1 MPSPPAAVAKPVA
14 QASPVP
20 SPVPT
25 LATPKYEV
33 EEFPVPAG
41 TRPHDAVPDGLGWVW
56 YAGQGNGEAGALNP
70 ATGEIVRVPLAPSG
84 ERSALHG
91 VVMGPDGAPWFTD
104 GGLNAIVRV
113 DPTTLEVDIY
123 RLPGPGANLN
133 TPSFDQRGILWF
145 TGQNGYIGWLDPA
158 VGEVHQFDVPRGPG
172 PYGID
177 TAPDGSVYFASLAG
191 SYLGRIDGDNGE
203 VTVLDPPTRDS
214 GVRRVWADSTGLI
227 WIAQYS
233 ARQIARYDPASGE
246 WKEWRVPGANARPYA
261 IYIDHQDKVWISD
274 TGADTIVTFD
284 PVTEEFT
291 TVPISRPSNV
301 AQLGGIPGEVWGA
314 QRARDHVFVVRYQ
327 R

>member
-1 MPSPPAAVAKPVA
+1 
-14 QASPVP
+14 
-20 SPVPT
+20 
-25 LATPKYEV
+25 
-33 EEFPVPAG
+33 
-41 TRPHDAVPDGLGWVW
+41 
-56 YAGQGNGEAGALNP
+56 
-70 ATGEIVRVPLAPSG
+70 
-84 ERSALHG
+84 
-91 VVMGPDGAPWFTD
+91 MGPDGAPWFTD

-113 DPTTLEVDIY
+113 NPTTLEVDIY